1 MRLIINFEGIYMT
14 FCLSYNEMLGCGKT
28 NVYPLLNQIS
38 AVCTDKHNSKNGD
51 GVSSK
56 LGLAG

>member
-38 AVCTDKHNSKNGD
+38 AVCTDKHNSKKM
-51 GVSSK
+51 VSAQS
-56 LGLAG
+56 LGLLVD